1 MEPIGTARGYSIADV
16 NGDHVD
22 DFIKLTAEKNVDG
35 AWVVRQ
41 HICYGG
47 RDSNRDGTP
56 DIQQDG
62 IVHEERVVDPKDI
75 TVNLDRNF
83 TIVPNGVDAPILRWD
98 SQTITLTVNFNGD
111 EEEITGSLPATPLP
125 KAELYKH
132 IEVVNRISE

>member
-1 MEPIGTARGYSIADV
+1 M
-16 NGDHVD
+16 
-22 DFIKLTAEKNVDG
+22 
-35 AWVVRQ
+35 RQ

-47 RDSNRDGTP
+47 RDSNSDGTP
-56 DIQQDG
+56 DIQQYG

-111 EEEITGSLPATPLP
+111 KEEITGSLPTTPLP
-125 KAELYKH
+125 KAELYKYV
-132 IEVVNRISE
+132 EVVNRISE